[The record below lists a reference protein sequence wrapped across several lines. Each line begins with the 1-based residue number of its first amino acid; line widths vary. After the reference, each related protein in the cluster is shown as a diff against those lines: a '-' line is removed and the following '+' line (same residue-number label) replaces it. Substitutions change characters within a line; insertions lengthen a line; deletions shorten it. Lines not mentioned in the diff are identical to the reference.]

1 MIGADRRT
9 NGEKPHADTS
19 RRMKKYNAVCM
30 NVYAPSKQGVPFTL
44 NKGRNGRTNGSYMLP
59 PPFPKRSRSVQACR
73 RFRLMSRGDYH
84 VEISF
89 HEQLSPKRLMSS
101 GRTCALSGVSYV
113 CPRMEKATG
122 GDNQTVPFGME
133 SIKAFPSQRI
143 VRLFA
148 AETAHPEEPP
158 SSPASFS
165 HRRRPPCRRA
175 QGVPHTFRGPC
186 PYTG

>member
-1 MIGADRRT
+1 MSTRRQ
-9 NGEKPHADTS
+9 NKDFLFS
-19 RRMKKYNAVCM
+19 
-30 NVYAPSKQGVPFTL
+30 L

-73 RFRLMSRGDYH
+73 RFCLMPRGDYH

-89 HEQLSPKRLMSS
+89 HEQLSPKRFMSS
-101 GRTCALSGVSYV
+101 GRTSPLSGVSYV

-122 GDNQTVPFGME
+122 GHNQTVPFGME

-158 SSPASFS
+158 SSPASFPIAGV
-165 HRRRPPCRRA
+165 RPVAGPKAYPTRSEALARTRVDPSLP
-175 QGVPHTFRGPC
+175 GV
-186 PYTG
+186 